1 MAKHLTEDYATGAAA
16 ADDGADNGAE
26 EQQTATTTEAQTSG
40 PMRVEIG
47 SPGAASEIS
56 DTLPVVSPGDVA
68 SGSAEGRPTV
78 QGMQRVLQRPA
89 SREGSQGPRDRA
101 NLEAMTKTIENLQE
115 MMRQMQADVNR
126 LQEENVALRNI
137 GIMGTGNLKPLQD
150 IDKKDVEKPGKFK
163 GDPLQWRGWLLKFT
177 AFLARRDQRWS
188 TLIKEI
194 KERSQKPMEDDD
206 EAEVFKAM
214 DIRLQEKGAKEL
226 AAKFKEQ
233 FHEYLDNF
241 TDGTVKSM
249 VQAAGAD
256 GVMEV
261 FRVMCDENHSKRDRH
276 LKKEYRTV
284 TNPKQAS
291 FENLRQAIATWETE
305 VAEYEVA
312 SGRSVDDR
320 TRLLCLEDMCPDSL
334 QQHIASKEH
343 LETYA
348 GYKSVINDF
357 LVERKRWTTPNARG
371 KINWLG
377 LQEAQEETNDENFD
391 DNGDNTEGD
400 VDNIMDEVKTTLLA
414 LVRSKFQNGPGGGK
428 AGKGK
433 LGKGGKFG
441 KGGKGGGKPDGKA
454 MDVDEPRCFECNEP
468 MAKCGHSARDCPVRK
483 ARVAA
488 GGPERLPKGAGKG
501 TGKSGKGGWP
511 SRQMW
516 SNFYPGPT
524 QAQWRGWYPQN
535 PHQPAPGPPA
545 GKLNL
550 FEQPHQLSSASP
562 LQSLLT
568 TLGTC
573 YSIKPRDKVKDE
585 NPKSFAHKNKFA
597 ALEREESPG
606 CEKSLT
612 VNLMDAVKKPSRNRQ
627 RKTAVQET
635 APMQT
640 NSTTK
645 RPRPRTSEL
654 PINKSAMNDNGTILE
669 AMLKFVNDPMKGDS
683 PTAAPA
689 KVVSADS
696 VASLP
701 AEGRPA
707 YRRTTGHDADGGD
720 GTTGTGSRPQE
731 YSRIPGTNSI
741 HSQIL
746 PCRKIYPTGVQ
757 NFQTAVSGTPPM
769 VDFVNENGKV
779 TTNKEYAKDK
789 NDVPN
794 PESKMTPTE
803 RYVTPERA
811 AYLKTLR
818 GDDTSFEDNAGKAHA
833 TADGPCY
840 VAEVKGPSSTLV
852 AGMPV
857 GQVTCVPDGA
867 LNCALSTKK
876 LGDRGD
882 DAERDVLKVLNPTV
896 RNQSLKQ
903 VTQRKT
909 VPSLGGEF
917 EVLSSVVDSGATV
930 PVMHPEDAADYEL
943 LESQASR
950 DGVEYEVANLETI
963 PNLGEKK
970 FAILTA
976 EGTLR
981 GYQTQCAETAKG
993 KPLQAVRALVA
1004 SRHAVCFGL
1013 GENDNEHLIINKIY
1027 GKVNRMRDDGINYL
1041 QDMLVVPQ
1049 NRIEQVQQHLWS
1061 IQQRANDQDQDFT
1074 WQG

>member
-1 MAKHLTEDYATGAAA
+1 MQPESSSDARAPVVQQPVLDPAPGLLGAFEAT
-16 ADDGADNGAE
+16 
-26 EQQTATTTEAQTSG
+26 
-40 PMRVEIG
+40 IG
-47 SPGAASEIS
+47 TPGAQPDDLDDIS
-56 DTLPVVSPGDVA
+56 DTLPTRMDTPGAAASTQQPSQPGTIDQEQMVKMVSDMM
-68 SGSAEGRPTV
+68 TV
-78 QGMQRVLQRPA
+78 MDELKKEMKA
-89 SREGSQGPRDRA
+89 LREE
-101 NLEAMTKTIENLQE
+101 NKHLKKTLAENLKKKEDEQSV
-115 MMRQMQADVNR
+115 A
-126 LQEENVALRNI
+126 EETSDDEGDKAKVQDA
-137 GIMGTGNLKPLQD
+137 KPLQD
-150 IDKKDVEKPGKFK
+150 IDRKDVDKPTKYK
-163 GDPLQWRGWLLKFT
+163 GDPLQWRKWSMKFM
-177 AFLARRDQRWS
+177 AFLGRRDKRWPDF
-188 TLIKEI
+188 IKAIQAVSDTPLGAEDEEKI
-194 KERSQKPMEDDD
+194 FKKLGIDMTME
-206 EAEVFKAM
+206 EGK
-214 DIRLQEKGAKEL
+214 KL
-226 AAKFKEQ
+226 ALKFKEQ
-233 FHEYLDNF
+233 FEEYLENF
-241 TDGTVKSM
+241 TEGPPHTM
-249 VQAAGAD
+249 IQAAGVNK
-256 GVMEV
+256 VMET
-261 FRVMCDENHSKRDRH
+261 FRILCDEGHSKRHRH
-276 LKKEYRTV
+276 LKKEYRVV

-291 FENLRQAIATWETE
+291 FDTLRQAIASWETDL
-305 VAEYEVA
+305 AIYDHA
-312 SGRSVDDR
+312 AGSQIDDR
-320 TRLLCLEDMCPDSL
+320 TRLLCLEDICPDLL
-334 QQHIASKEH
+334 QQHLASKDN
-343 LETYA
+343 LKDYA
-348 GYKSVINDF
+348 AYKAVINDY
-357 LVERKRWTTPNARG
+357 LIDRKRWVSPNNKG

-377 LQEAQEETNDENFD
+377 LQESVDDDPVGAEETENLDNNDD
-391 DNGDNTEGD
+391 SVEG
-400 VDNIMDEVKTTLLA
+400 IMNEVKATLMA
-414 LVRSKFQNGPGGGK
+414 LVKSKFQKGPGGKG
-428 AGKGK
+428 GK

-441 KGGKGGGKPDGKA
+441 KGGKGGDKPDGKA

-501 TGKSGKGGWP
+501 TSKGGKGGWP
-511 SRQMW
+511 SKQMW

-524 QAQWRGWYPQN
+524 QAQWRGWYPQY
-535 PHQPAPGPPA
+535 PQQPAAGPPT

-550 FEQPHQLSSASP
+550 FEQPHQLSNVSP

-585 NPKSFAHKNKFA
+585 KPKSFAHQNKFA

-627 RKTAVQET
+627 RKTAIQET

-640 NSTTK
+640 NSATI

-669 AMLKFVNDPMKGDS
+669 AMLKFVNNPMKGDS

-701 AEGRPA
+701 EEGRPA
-707 YRRTTGHDADGGD
+707 YRRTTGDDADSGVEYNRS
-720 GTTGTGSRPQE
+720 TGTS
-731 YSRIPGTNSI
+731 SI
-741 HSQIL
+741 H
-746 PCRKIYPTGVQ
+746 KICPTGVQ
-757 NFQTAVSGTPPM
+757 DFQTAVSGTSPM

-779 TTNKEYAKDK
+779 TTNKKYAKDK
-789 NDVPN
+789 ND
-794 PESKMTPTE
+794 
-803 RYVTPERA
+803 A
-811 AYLKTLR
+811 
-818 GDDTSFEDNAGKAHA
+818 
-833 TADGPCY
+833 
-840 VAEVKGPSSTLV
+840 
-852 AGMPV
+852 
-857 GQVTCVPDGA
+857 
-867 LNCALSTKK
+867 
-876 LGDRGD
+876 
-882 DAERDVLKVLNPTV
+882 DAEKDVLKVLNPTT

-993 KPLQAVRALVA
+993 KPLQAVRALVG

-1013 GENDNEHLIINKIY
+1013 GENDNEHLIINKIS
-1027 GKVNRMRDDGINYL
+1027 GEVNRMRDDGINYL